1 MKLKVVSKFYVGP
14 TEYTYYEGSIPEH
27 NVLGLTIP
35 DRAAIV
41 VDHTLPAS
49 KKKAVMI
56 HEICH
61 AALAESP
68 FFSIMHKMLGR
79 DILENEEEAIVMCLE
94 ASLTPALTK
103 LGFKVPKAG
112 K

>member
-1 MKLKVVSKFYVGP
+1 MRPKIISKFYVGP
-14 TEYTYYEGSIPEH
+14 SEYTYYEGLIPEA

-35 DRAAIV
+35 DRTAII
-41 VDHTLPAS
+41 VDHSLPAS
-49 KKKAVMI
+49 KKRAVLL

-68 FFSIMHKMLGR
+68 FFSIMYKMLGR
-79 DILENEEEAIVMCLE
+79 DISENEEEAIVQCLE
-94 ASLTPALTK
+94 ASLTPAMTK
-103 LGFKVPKAG
+103 LGFKVPK